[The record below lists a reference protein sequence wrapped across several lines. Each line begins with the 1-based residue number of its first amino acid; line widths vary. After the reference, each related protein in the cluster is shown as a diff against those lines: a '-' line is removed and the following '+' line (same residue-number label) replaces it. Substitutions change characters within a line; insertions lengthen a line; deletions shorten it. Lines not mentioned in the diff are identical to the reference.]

1 MKKTRQILK
10 PIIFAFSIII
20 FVALA
25 RLLLLDKVSVF
36 DNKIYDFI
44 LKIKCDPVTYF
55 FKTITMTCST
65 WFVMLVT
72 AIIMIFSKNKKKT
85 FYIGLNVVLC
95 FLLNQA
101 FKMIFTRERP
111 VGINLINENGYSF
124 PSGHSMM
131 SVAFYGFLAYMYLHS
146 KRSKKNRLLVIIS
159 FILLVLLIGISRIYL
174 GVHFASDVLAG
185 FALALAYLILFVT
198 IFYNEK
204 KRL

>member
-36 DNKIYDFI
+36 DNKIYDLI

-101 FKMIFTRERP
+101 FKMIFTRDRP

-204 KRL
+204 KRS

>member
-20 FVALA
+20 FVTLT

-36 DNKIYDFI
+36 DNKIYDLI

-146 KRSKKNRLLVIIS
+146 KRSRKNRLLVIIS
-159 FILLVLLIGISRIYL
+159 FILLALLIGTSRIYL

-185 FALALAYLILFVT
+185 FALALAYLILYVT

-204 KRL
+204 KRF